1 MEYFKQNIKNIAI
14 VGGMGTGKTTL
25 AESIAFVAGA
35 ITKKGEAMTN
45 NESLFLM
52 WTNLYQRICCAIKN
66 AFLRYV

>member
-35 ITKKGEAMTN
+35 ITKKGEVEKGTTLSDFTVEEQN
-45 NESLFLM
+45 H
-52 WTNLYQRICCAIKN
+52 K
-66 AFLRYV
+66 